1 MRNRVWELYMY
12 TCCIS
17 LPMRSRQPRSGAEF
31 FQRAVYVSVFPL
43 QQVSPRLNFYTGT
56 SLKKLSTQ
64 TRGSARPEAFRT
76 ERGFDGNRTV
86 DVSARYVSLDIFL
99 VCRGNDVTAVRGC
112 MKKKTSYLFRHVL
125 CKSDEMRVDPADPLK
140 LKKTKKKT
148 RQTQPSGWAAPS
160 RRMINPAALGHRFCP
175 FPCLIRPARPL
186 FVAFKAKIFT
196 FVTGAAAIC
205 PLFFSLGVGV
215 LLHFCQWPCRPPD
228 VARRKKQCR
237 KSVWFWRFCTVMRSR
252 NTGRHERDI
261 CCEIKFKNGLCT
273 CTHTHWYSHK
283 MRTQSYTGFQVVL
296 VSAPSGRQKGGPLHS
311 PAVKQ
316 SQSPV
321 GEH

>member
-1 MRNRVWELYMY
+1 MEIALWM
-12 TCCIS
+12 S
-17 LPMRSRQPRSGAEF
+17 
-31 FQRAVYVSVFPL
+31 PL
-43 QQVSPRLNFYTGT
+43 GT
-56 SLKKLSTQ
+56 S
-64 TRGSARPEAFRT
+64 RW
-76 ERGFDGNRTV
+76 
-86 DVSARYVSLDIFL
+86 IFFFF
-99 VCRGNDVTAVRGC
+99 CRGNDVTAVRGC
-112 MKKKTSYLFRHVL
+112 MKKKTSCLFRHVL

-215 LLHFCQWPCRPPD
+215 LLYFCQWPYQPPD

-252 NTGRHERDI
+252 NTGRHEWDI

>member
-1 MRNRVWELYMY
+1 MY

-148 RQTQPSGWAAPS
+148 RQTQPSG
-160 RRMINPAALGHRFCP
+160 
-175 FPCLIRPARPL
+175 
-186 FVAFKAKIFT
+186 
-196 FVTGAAAIC
+196 
-205 PLFFSLGVGV
+205 
-215 LLHFCQWPCRPPD
+215 
-228 VARRKKQCR
+228 
-237 KSVWFWRFCTVMRSR
+237 
-252 NTGRHERDI
+252 
-261 CCEIKFKNGLCT
+261 
-273 CTHTHWYSHK
+273 
-283 MRTQSYTGFQVVL
+283 
-296 VSAPSGRQKGGPLHS
+296 
-311 PAVKQ
+311 
-316 SQSPV
+316 
-321 GEH
+321 

>member
-1 MRNRVWELYMY
+1 MY

-43 QQVSPRLNFYTGT
+43 QQVSPRLNFYTSA

-148 RQTQPSGWAAPS
+148 RQTQPSG
-160 RRMINPAALGHRFCP
+160 
-175 FPCLIRPARPL
+175 
-186 FVAFKAKIFT
+186 
-196 FVTGAAAIC
+196 
-205 PLFFSLGVGV
+205 
-215 LLHFCQWPCRPPD
+215 
-228 VARRKKQCR
+228 
-237 KSVWFWRFCTVMRSR
+237 
-252 NTGRHERDI
+252 
-261 CCEIKFKNGLCT
+261 
-273 CTHTHWYSHK
+273 
-283 MRTQSYTGFQVVL
+283 
-296 VSAPSGRQKGGPLHS
+296 
-311 PAVKQ
+311 
-316 SQSPV
+316 
-321 GEH
+321 